1 MSGINGIGPN
11 TPINRISAAKPIQ
24 KSVPA
29 KPATMVKTDRVQ
41 LSGVKT
47 VEQLVAALKAGG
59 PVRADKVAAIKAQIA
74 AGTYESS
81 AKLDAAIERL
91 MNDLG

>member
-1 MSGINGIGPN
+1 MSGINGIGGN
-11 TPINRISAAKPIQ
+11 TPVNRIAGAKAIH

-29 KPATMVKTDRVQ
+29 KPAVQVKTDRVELSTVKQ
-41 LSGVKT
+41 LMAT
-47 VEQLVAALKAGG
+47 LKAGG
-59 PVRADKVAAIKAQIA
+59 PIRADKVAAIKAQIA
-74 AGTYESS
+74 AGTYETS